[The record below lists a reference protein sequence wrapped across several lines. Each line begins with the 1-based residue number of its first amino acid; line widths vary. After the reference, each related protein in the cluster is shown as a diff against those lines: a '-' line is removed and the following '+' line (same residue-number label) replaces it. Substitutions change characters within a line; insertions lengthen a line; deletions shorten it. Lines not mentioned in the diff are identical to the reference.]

1 MSDTTPPEKPRKNL
15 PDAPNDEVIL
25 SAGESVSFEVPE
37 NSRPQHITVNIA
49 GGAGNSDRPRSPL
62 GCVWSVFQGCG
73 CLVVVFVVIALVGS
87 LFR

>member
-1 MSDTTPPEKPRKNL
+1 MTDTTPPEKPRTNL

-25 SAGESVSFEVPE
+25 SAGQSVSFEVPE

-49 GGAGNSDRPRSPL
+49 GGAGSGDRPRSPI